1 MGLCFRLPNNREYIE
16 RHGGVV
22 IATNTAKDI
31 IITLLPTGELHG
43 FPVTAPVYSVVRA
56 HSQDVMS
63 ALQKDGIDDG
73 QYSLLKSRQVLSD
86 FEQNG
91 IIIKVGDFN
100 YHSKDVEQLIL
111 GYPKEISTTIAGLG
125 AAIEKESTF
134 FDELDEFDEFDESE
148 IDNSLSEK
156 EDDGFDYN
164 SPVVDKFLQEQ
175 KETQPIT
182 EEIDIKES
190 TEVSTCLPMRPKLAD
205 PIEFT
210 QGGEVSFQYF
220 LSSFVGALNKFAGQI
235 TIQETSPGNITMLIN
250 STVLP
255 EITFSGSIKEMADEF
270 MPAFIDV
277 ISKKKSDLNFIA
289 SFERMIDKKK
299 EETTEKAM
307 AKKKPTAT
315 KPKDEE
321 VKEEDKT
328 QKALF

>member
-22 IATNTAKDI
+22 IATNKAKDI

-63 ALQKDGIDDG
+63 ALQKDGINDG

-86 FEQNG
+86 FEHIG

-156 EDDGFDYN
+156 EDDN
-164 SPVVDKFLQEQ
+164 SPIVDKFLQEQ

-205 PIEFT
+205 PIGFT
-210 QGGEVSFQYF
+210 QGGEVSFEYF

-307 AKKKPTAT
+307 AKKKPT